1 MKPTAAS
8 AKKVLVTPTNSDAS
22 VSRKAAGRAVTSTSS
37 RVVPI
42 SAKPSRR

>member
-1 MKPTAAS
+1 
-8 AKKVLVTPTNSDAS
+8 VLVTPTNSDAS
-22 VSRKAAGRAVTSTSS
+22 VTRKAAPRVTTTTSS